1 MTNDE
6 WPNGYRNSIRHSSFD
21 ICSWLYLGKC
31 RALLDELRQH
41 AYGNFMCAD
50 GGNVQSDW
58 ARDAVE
64 LFRRGDFLFDEI
76 FAHDACFAATANH
89 AEKRE
94 RKPNPFRQHQRV
106 MLMAARDDQ
115 TERRRNRRWN
125 LQQLMPASDAKLRGR
140 WEKLVVRQFWPVIEN
155 GDCKIELLRQWH
167 DSLRHMAGAGNPQFH
182 RRGNVFG
189 VKPVN
194 GAWSADLLIGGLRW
208 KL

>member
-58 ARDAVE
+58 ACDAVE

-76 FAHDACFAATANH
+76 FAHDARLAAAANH
-89 AEKRE
+89 AEKRK

-106 MLMAARDDQ
+106 VLMSARDDDAK
-115 TERRRNRRWN
+115 RRRNRRRN
-125 LQQLMPASDAKLRGR
+125 FQQLVPAADMQLGCRRKII
-140 WEKLVVRQFWPVIEN
+140 VI
-155 GDCKIELLRQWH
+155 R
-167 DSLRHMAGAGNPQFH
+167 
-182 RRGNVFG
+182 
-189 VKPVN
+189 
-194 GAWSADLLIGGLRW
+194 
-208 KL
+208 